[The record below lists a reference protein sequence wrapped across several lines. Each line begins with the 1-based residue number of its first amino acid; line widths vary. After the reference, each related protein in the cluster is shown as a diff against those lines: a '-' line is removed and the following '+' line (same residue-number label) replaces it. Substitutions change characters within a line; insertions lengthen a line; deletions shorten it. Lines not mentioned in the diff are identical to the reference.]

1 MRSYKYHYGLL
12 KLILPLF
19 IGLGFKGFVFSQNNQ
34 IKGWVVDSITKTP
47 LEEAS
52 VFFNDHTKLTTT
64 FSNGAF
70 FIEVSEEEVKA
81 TIFKTGY
88 KTKKKNLIASQ
99 RDTIFLSPLQE
110 KLEEITLNTEKK
122 KSLLKLE
129 TGTIYLNKKSIE
141 SMPSILGDQD
151 IVKYLALSPG
161 IQQPMEGQSSYFVRG
176 GNGSMNHFEID
187 KMYIHQINHLGG
199 LFNAINADMI
209 KSVKFYKSSFDS
221 YFGNRLSSVTDMKT
235 LARPEAFSGKLS
247 IGLIAS
253 KGVINV
259 PVNKATSILVSGR
272 RTYLDLLK
280 KPLQVD
286 DENSLLHKNSNYS
299 FFDYYVKVSQQIS
312 TSNTINIKLYRSKD
326 NYSRE
331 KPSADSYKNGNWS
344 NLIYG
349 VDWTKTISPKSKNV
363 LHLDSSNFKFNFF
376 EHLLAYDYTLD
387 NYYQRLTMEN
397 TYFYNGSRF
406 DFSGG
411 VNFNHVIN
419 NPKTLSAFYNNVPL
433 NVINS
438 PIQKANI
445 FGVYSQIKS
454 VSLKNF
460 DFNVG
465 GRLTLYNYGNTLN
478 LNANNYLRFDPRITI
493 NQNLNANASLKFS
506 YQKIHQFIHQT
517 TITSFSLPSDFYL
530 LSNAIAKP
538 QYNHLFNLEYVYYR
552 EKLNFTAGIYY
563 NTIRNFSE
571 LKNGTLNNLFEAN
584 LYDELVFGNLT
595 GLGLEL
601 SVNAAVKNT
610 KGALNYTL
618 SKSQVQFKELNNGD
632 PFSPVFDRPHNLNFS
647 LSHKLNSKLEIGG
660 LFVLMSGQNY
670 SEPTSI
676 RIIEELPVLEY
687 DSANNSRF
695 PDYHRLDLYLD
706 YNLKKTQKIETHI
719 NLTVYNCYNRNNPF
733 YINYQTQRNNDT
745 SITVSRENQYLF
757 PLMPTIN
764 WTLSF

>member
-1 MRSYKYHYGLL
+1 MGYYKYHCGLL
-12 KLILPLF
+12 KLILSLF
-19 IGLGFKGFVFSQNNQ
+19 IGLNSKGFLFSQNKQ
-34 IKGWVVDSITKTP
+34 IKGWVVDSITKRP
-47 LEEAS
+47 LVEAS
-52 VFFNDHTKLTTT
+52 VFFNNNTQQTTT
-64 FSNGAF
+64 FSNGSF
-70 FIEVSEEEVKA
+70 VIEVSDIEVRA

-88 KTKKKNLIASQ
+88 KTQKKLLVASQ

-110 KLEEITLNTEKK
+110 KLQEVTLNAEKK

-151 IVKYLALSPG
+151 IVKYLSLSPG

-235 LARPEAFSGKLS
+235 LARPKTFSGKLS

-259 PVNKATSILVSGR
+259 PINKATSILVSGR

-299 FFDYYVKVSQQIS
+299 FYDYYVKISQQIS
-312 TSNTINIKLYRSKD
+312 ASNTINIKLYRSKD

-331 KPSADSYKNGNWS
+331 KPSADSNKNGNWS

-363 LHLDSSNFKFNFF
+363 LHLDRSKFKFNFF

-397 TYFYNGSRF
+397 TYFYYGSRF

-433 NVINS
+433 NIINS

-445 FGVYSQIKS
+445 FSVYSQIKS

-460 DFNVG
+460 DFNIG

-632 PFSPVFDRPHNLNFS
+632 PFNPVFDRPHNLNFS
-647 LSHKLNSKLEIGG
+647 ISHKLNSKLEIGG
-660 LFVLMSGQNY
+660 LFILMSGQNY